1 MAESATKVAPHSAQG
16 LVLMGRVQA
25 AKGCP
30 QDARQ
35 WFEKAVRSDS
45 KCAQAPIALADI
57 HRTVRCSLS
66 YWLSYCAE
74 VQRCSPA
81 FHSLQSARLCSILF
95 RAPVSYQIRYIR
107 EFVHVHDL
115 GYTESW
121 GFV

>member
-35 WFEKAVRSDS
+35 WFEKAVRSDP
-45 KCAQAPIALADI
+45 KCAQASIALANI

-66 YWLSYCAE
+66 YWLSCCAE
-74 VQRCSPA
+74 VLTCVPQPA
-81 FHSLQSARLCSILF
+81 KCPLTPNPFQCTSQLPDQIHS
-95 RAPVSYQIRYIR
+95 
-107 EFVHVHDL
+107 
-115 GYTESW
+115 
-121 GFV
+121 